1 MKVLF
6 IADRHDPHDH
16 DAGSGVD
23 YMIYQA
29 MEQKGLEI
37 AVVGPFRIQPNLAE
51 RIYHRIHRQFIEKR
65 AVKYPL
71 SYLKETAEQVKVAI
85 QKENPDVLFTKHAAT
100 LAYCKFSAPLAYLTD
115 TTLKGGQEQ
124 WPIFTGWAYKRMLAW
139 ESRVIQKS
147 SQVITNSH
155 WSAGILRDFYRVPDE
170 NISVY
175 PNPASIPEKVMPGE
189 IVYEERDFNPIRL
202 LLVGR
207 EYYRKGVDI
216 AIDVVRMLNKRGF
229 KTDLRV
235 VGLDGQDKPNV
246 RFMGLYK
253 KTIPEELSAYV
264 ENYRWANFLIHP
276 ARFEAAGIVPGE
288 AAAFGVPTITNSAGG
303 LATTVADGV
312 SGVVLPK
319 GSPAEAY
326 VETILR
332 YVNDEDA
339 YLLLSRTSRKR
350 YETELNWKYAGNI
363 IIDALA
369 RAIER
374 GER

>member
-1 MKVLF
+1 MRVLF

-23 YMIYQA
+23 YMIYKA
-29 MEQKGLEI
+29 MEQKGFKLSL
-37 AVVGPFRIQPNLAE
+37 VGPFYIQPNLFE
-51 RIYHRIHRQFIEKR
+51 RIYNRIHRQLTEKR

-71 SYLKETAEQVKVAI
+71 SYLKKTAEQVKEAI
-85 QKENPDVLFTKHAAT
+85 QEENPDVLFTKHAAT
-100 LAYCKFSAPLAYLTD
+100 LAYCKFNTPLVYLTD

-124 WPIFTGWAYKRMLAW
+124 WPIFTEWAYKRMLAW

-155 WSAGILRDFYRVPDE
+155 WSASILRNFYRVPDE

-175 PNPASIPEKVMPGE
+175 ANPASIPEKVVPKE
-189 IVYEERDFNPIRL
+189 LAYDKPDFNPIRL

-207 EYYRKGVDI
+207 DYHRKGVDI
-216 AIDVVRMLNKRGF
+216 AIEVVRMLNKQGF
-229 KTDLRV
+229 RTELRV
-235 VGLDGQDKPNV
+235 VGLDGQDEPNV

-264 ENYRWANFLIHP
+264 ENYQWANFLIHP
-276 ARFEAAGIVPGE
+276 ARFEAAGIVPAE

-332 YVNDEDA
+332 YVNDENA
-339 YLLLSRTSRKR
+339 FLLLSRTTRKR
-350 YETELNWKYAGNI
+350 YETDLNWKYAGNI
-363 IIDALA
+363 IIDALE
-369 RAIER
+369 RAIQWQE
-374 GER
+374 E